1 MLFGKR
7 KKYHNEVANALFE
20 IMPTI
25 NSRDLDLFRVLMK
38 FQIDLLY
45 KDSAPPQMAAF
56 SLAVFWYPEIVTN
69 LKNGDASIFKYLG
82 PYAGWL
88 GACAKCVLEETSFL
102 DLNDSEELRQR
113 MATWYDIPFPLDQR
127 HSIGGIIDEH
137 VKMKNLMS

>member
-1 MLFGKR
+1 
-7 KKYHNEVANALFE
+7 
-20 IMPTI
+20 
-25 NSRDLDLFRVLMK
+25 MK

-88 GACAKCVLEETSFL
+88 GACAKYVLEETSFL

-113 MATWYDIPFPLDQR
+113 MATWYDIPFPLDQGQ
-127 HSIGGIIDEH
+127 SIRGIIDEH

>member
-88 GACAKCVLEETSFL
+88 GACAKYVLEETSFL

-113 MATWYDIPFPLDQR
+113 MATWYDIPFPLDQGQ
-127 HSIGGIIDEH
+127 SIRGIIDEH